1 MKLNIALLSGDGIGP
16 EVIDQAV
23 KVSNAIANRFN
34 HSINWVKA
42 LTGAAAID
50 AVGDPYPLETHQIC
64 LNADAILF
72 GAIGHPKFDNNPFA
86 KVRPEQGL
94 LKMRKD
100 LGLFANVRPTFT
112 FPSLIDKSPLKRE
125 RIEGIDLVFLRELT
139 SGIYFGERGR
149 KDNGNT
155 AFDTCTYTREE
166 VKRLA
171 KKGFELAMNRSKKL
185 CCVDK
190 ANVLESS
197 RLWRET
203 VQSME
208 KDYPEVAV
216 TYEFVD
222 AVAMRLIQWP
232 NSYDVLITENLFGD
246 ILTDEASVISG
257 SMGLMPSASIGLKT
271 SLFEPIHGSYPQAAG
286 KNIANPIATIL
297 SAAMMFEDAFNLKK
311 EADLIR
317 NVVNQSLEESIVS
330 EDLSNGG
337 KSYKTSEIGDWLSN
351 QILKKKNIYK

>member
-23 KVSNAIANRFN
+23 KVSDAIANRFN

-42 LTGAAAID
+42 LIGAAAID

-208 KDYPEVAV
+208 KDYPEVTV

-271 SLFEPIHGSYPQAAG
+271 SLFEPIHGSYPQATG

-351 QILKKKNIYK
+351 QILK

>member
-23 KVSNAIANRFN
+23 KVSDAIANRFN

-50 AVGDPYPLETHQIC
+50 AVGNPYPLETHQIC

-86 KVRPEQGL
+86 KIRPEQGL

-125 RIEGIDLVFLRELT
+125 RIEGTDLVFLRELT

-171 KKGFELAMNRSKKL
+171 KKGFELDMYRSKKL

-208 KDYPEVAV
+208 KDYPEVTV

-286 KNIANPIATIL
+286 KDIANPIATIL

-351 QILKKKNIYK
+351 QILK

>member
-23 KVSNAIANRFN
+23 KVSDAIANRFN

-125 RIEGIDLVFLRELT
+125 RIEGTDLVFLRELT

-208 KDYPEVAV
+208 KDYPEVTV

-271 SLFEPIHGSYPQAAG
+271 SLFEPIHGAYPQAAG
-286 KNIANPIATIL
+286 KDIANPIATIL

-351 QILKKKNIYK
+351 KILK